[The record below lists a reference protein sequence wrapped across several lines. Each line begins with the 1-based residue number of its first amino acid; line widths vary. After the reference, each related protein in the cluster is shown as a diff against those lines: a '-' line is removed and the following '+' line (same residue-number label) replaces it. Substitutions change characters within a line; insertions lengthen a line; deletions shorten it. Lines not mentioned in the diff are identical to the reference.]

1 MVLKTLCGRG
11 GIGRRARLRSV
22 WLRPCEFK
30 SRRPHFMYSDW
41 SAMKKESLAVVI
53 VSNGPGELT
62 TWVRPVVDELNKI
75 NKFQYEKDKL
85 DFTLRLVLVP
95 CPNAT
100 GKEFLVANSWNKFEL
115 ITKSKSFWKLL
126 IRPYSLADWPRKGI
140 VIFLGGDQFW
150 SILLAKR
157 LGYENITYA
166 EWISRWPQWSNEI
179 AAMNLK
185 VKELIPKRYQN
196 KCQIIGD
203 LMADIKLKSEIS
215 LKNKGSHCIALLP
228 GSKKAK
234 LSIGIPFFLEM
245 ADHIAKKHQNIDFII
260 PIAPTTNTSEYLFF
274 QSEENPIAKYYSSK
288 IKTIKNIKDANFDYL
303 IETSKNTKIYLIKR
317 NPCYEIL
324 KECDLAITTV
334 GANTAELA
342 AIALPM
348 LVVLP
353 TQHLN
358 MMNAW
363 DGILGVIGKISFIN
377 RFLTFIFKYFYF
389 KKKKFL
395 AWPNIKAKKMIVPE
409 RIGNISPRK
418 IAREVLFLINNK
430 DQLKKISDNLLKERG
445 DKGAAERLAYIIL
458 DSIKKLN

>member
-1 MVLKTLCGRG
+1 
-11 GIGRRARLRSV
+11 
-22 WLRPCEFK
+22 
-30 SRRPHFMYSDW
+30 
-41 SAMKKESLAVVI
+41 MKKKSVAVVI
-53 VSNGPGELT
+53 VSNGPGELA
-62 TWVRPVVDELNKI
+62 TWVNPLVNELEKI
-75 NKFQYEKDKL
+75 NNSQRDGNKL

-126 IRPYSLADWPRKGI
+126 IKPSSFASWPKRGI
-140 VIFLGGDQFW
+140 IIFLGGDQFW
-150 SILLAKR
+150 SVLLAKR
-157 LGYENITYA
+157 LGYVNITYA
-166 EWISRWPQWSNEI
+166 EWISRWPQWTNKI

-185 VKELIPKRYQN
+185 VKKLVPKRYKY

-203 LMADIKLKSEIS
+203 LMADINLNSEIS
-215 LKNKGSHCIALLP
+215 LRNKEKHFIALLP

-234 LSIGIPFFLEM
+234 LSVGIPFFLEI
-245 ADHIAKKHQNIDFII
+245 ADQIAEENKNVNFII
-260 PIAPTTNTSEYLFF
+260 PIAPTTDKNEYLFF
-274 QSEENPIAKYYSSK
+274 QSEKNPIAKYYTSK
-288 IKTIKNIKDANFDYL
+288 IKTIRNIKDRYFDYV
-303 IETSKNTKIYLIKR
+303 IETSKNTKIYLIKKH
-317 NPCYEIL
+317 PCYEIL

-363 DGILGVIGKISFIN
+363 DGIFGLIGKISYIN
-377 RFLTFIFKYFYF
+377 RFLTFIVKYFYF
-389 KKKKFL
+389 KKKKFF

-409 RIGNISPRK
+409 RIGNISPVQ
-418 IAREVLFLINNK
+418 IAKEVLFLIKNRE
-430 DQLKKISDNLLKERG
+430 QLKSISDNLQKERG
-445 DKGAAERLAYIIL
+445 EKGAAKKLASIIIN
-458 DSIKKLN
+458 SIKKL